1 MSTEDM
7 FPTVD
12 WIQNMAKVKQFS
24 RKGEMFSAD
33 NLAILA
39 EICFQHYLNQ
49 CSVQNT
55 LSAYVIKNDV
65 FSFLTSYDRMV
76 DFFANNS
83 YHQVKYV
90 IQIRLAKGFLS
101 HL

>member
-1 MSTEDM
+1 MFQFSETESDIVEKSQTSTTDM

-12 WIQNMAKVKQFS
+12 WIQNMAKLKQFS

-65 FSFLTSYDRMV
+65 FSFLTSYERMV

-83 YHQVKYV
+83 YHQV
-90 IQIRLAKGFLS
+90 
-101 HL
+101 